1 MLVLI
6 VVIGQIEGH
15 VLHPLIMSRAVK
27 LHPVVVAVSVA
38 SGTVL
43 AGIIGAVVAVPM
55 VAVAWATY
63 VQLRA
68 SNPADDGPDP
78 RAPEP
83 REPDPPPPDT
93 PTTRPTVPVE

>member
-1 MLVLI
+1 
-6 VVIGQIEGH
+6 

-55 VAVAWATY
+55 VAVTWATY
-63 VQLRA
+63 AQLRITD
-68 SNPADDGPDP
+68 PDDPGPDATTPDP
-78 RAPEP
+78 REA
-83 REPDPPPPDT
+83 DPPPPDAPKT
-93 PTTRPTVPVE
+93 QPVVP